1 MMLFNRKFNAR
12 VFAGRPATDLMR
24 YDVSILVFRII
35 ATGLC
40 LLFIAVCRWLV
51 KQANRKFFRPS
62 MLTPAFFCRPTAFDA
77 HGAFRSSMLDFLHD
91 VCGRSTSSPAVGY
104 LGSGNPRK
112 LLLFLAALFCCLWAP
127 L

>member
-51 KQANRKFFRPS
+51 KQANSKIFQTFHADTCIFLPTDSVWCSRRLPVFHAWFFAR
-62 MLTPAFFCRPTAFDA
+62 C
-77 HGAFRSSMLDFLHD
+77 
-91 VCGRSTSSPAVGY
+91 V
-104 LGSGNPRK
+104 
-112 LLLFLAALFCCLWAP
+112 W
-127 L
+127 